1 MLESTGSENLILSE
15 YARHWRLF
23 HQGLVRLNSLCMYV
37 NKVIEKLRDQYLPD
51 KKMTVLLGSERCEVR
66 VRTVE
71 AMGLNLWMYGI
82 LDYLKAQKG
91 NVLVR
96 SILQTM
102 AQLRSTN
109 RISFGDKA
117 SESTAADLEASI
129 KSYFTC
135 DPKEF
140 LGPYPVPYVEED
152 AEMNEP
158 VMTSIKTYYEEELE
172 GPCLAETRLYY
183 QRCSQE
189 KISGKDITAYIRFAE
204 QQLRQEI
211 QMAKTLFPISSS
223 TRIIS
228 AVEEELVLKHMTK
241 LQSDF
246 INLLDRQIDS
256 DLEIVYRLLKRIP
269 DGIAPLSKCY
279 EDFVARLGH
288 QKLEELKG
296 ISSSTGESHH
306 QYCTQYVGALGTM
319 LRSRRQQV
327 NLSFGDDEYFSIH
340 LDRAFTAILSLP
352 VPGCP
357 WDAGTVLAEF
367 MDLLFRNE
375 IETTESTGL
384 GKEGEESLF
393 KQRLSDV
400 LALIKLLGNRDSF
413 VETATAKLAA
423 RLLYKLSHNGTA
435 ELETIRALGQI
446 VGQEAR
452 VRWQKMTHDVVISHR
467 FKDHFEQHLME
478 RSLALPCQM
487 NVMIPSYIVWPLP
500 MGSAS
505 SSEEVSATTL
515 AAAAASDPAASMVPR
530 ELHPFV
536 QHFTNCYRR
545 HHPNRSLTWFHYL
558 SRIVLNHVNDAGK
571 SYELICTL
579 PQAALLLNFQTCN
592 QQPLSELLGSLSSTQ
607 MLLVMEPMLRAG
619 LLSFEGDIVRLNEN
633 WKGTRS
639 RVCFAHHSLISSVE
653 RDLTLPVSPSDSIPS
668 NLMAIDQSSDIGG
681 DSNLSEQRKYLL
693 QCIVVKCL
701 KKHQQ
706 LALARLGQLVEEA
719 TMTPGPLAFH
729 PTPEQLRL
737 TLERL
742 EEKQYIEYDAKKEI
756 YVYIP

>member
-1 MLESTGSENLILSE
+1 MLESTETGNLILTE

-23 HQGLVRLNSLCMYV
+23 HRGLSRLNSLCMYV

-51 KKMTVLLGSERCEVR
+51 KKMTILLGSERCEVR

-71 AMGLNLWMYGI
+71 AMGLNLWMHGV
-82 LDYLKAQKG
+82 LDYLKMQKG
-91 NVLVR
+91 NILVR

-102 AQLRSTN
+102 SRLRSADRTPFN
-109 RISFGDKA
+109 EKA
-117 SESTAADLEASI
+117 NESTTADLEASI
-129 KSYFTC
+129 KSYFIC

-158 VMTSIKTYYEEELE
+158 VMTAIKNYYEEELE
-172 GPCLAETRLYY
+172 GPFLVETRLYY
-183 QRCSQE
+183 QRCSQA
-189 KISGKDITAYIRFAE
+189 KISGQDITVYIRLAE

-228 AVEEELVLKHMTK
+228 AVEEELILKHMSK

-246 INLLDRQIDS
+246 TNLLDRQIDS

-269 DGIAPLSKCY
+269 DGIAPLSECY

-296 ISSSTGESHH
+296 ITSSSIQAHH
-306 QYCTQYVGALGTM
+306 QYCTQYVETLGTM
-319 LRSRRQQV
+319 LRSLQQQV
-327 NLSFGDDEYFSIH
+327 NLSFGNDEHFSTH
-340 LDRAFTAILSLP
+340 LDKAFTAILSLP

-357 WDAGTVLAEF
+357 WNAGTVLAEF
-367 MDLLFRNE
+367 LDLLFRNE
-375 IETTESTGL
+375 IETTERASL
-384 GKEGEESLF
+384 GKEGEESRF
-393 KQRLSDV
+393 RQRLSDA
-400 LALIKLLGNRDSF
+400 LALIRLLGDRESF

-423 RLLYKLSHNGTA
+423 RLLYRLSHHGNA

-467 FKDHFEQHLME
+467 FKDRFEEHLVE
-478 RSLALPCQM
+478 RSLALPCPM

-500 MGSAS
+500 MGSAGS
-505 SSEEVSATTL
+505 TEEVSVTTL

-545 HHPNRSLTWFHYL
+545 HHPNRSLTWFHHL
-558 SRIVLNHVNDAGK
+558 SRIVLNYVNEDGK
-571 SYELICTL
+571 SYELVCTL
-579 PQAALLLNFQTCN
+579 PQATMLLNFQTCN
-592 QQPLSELLGSLSSTQ
+592 QQLLSQLLGALSSAQ
-607 MLLVMEPMLRAG
+607 ISLVMDPMLRAG
-619 LLSFEGDIVRLNEN
+619 LLSLEGDMVRLNEH
-633 WKGTRS
+633 WRGSRS
-639 RVCFAHHSLISSVE
+639 RVYFAHHSLISSVE

-668 NLMAIDQSSDIGG
+668 NLMAIDQPSDIGG

-706 LALARLGQLVEEA
+706 LALARLGQLVEETA
-719 TMTPGPLAFH
+719 MVPGPLAFR
-729 PTPEQLRL
+729 PAPEHLRL